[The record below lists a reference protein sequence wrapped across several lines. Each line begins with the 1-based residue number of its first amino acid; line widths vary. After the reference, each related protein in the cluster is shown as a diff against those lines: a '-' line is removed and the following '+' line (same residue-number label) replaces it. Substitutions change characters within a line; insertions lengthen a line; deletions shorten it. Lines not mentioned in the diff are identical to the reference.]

1 MDSSGNLYIADADNN
16 RIREVS
22 DGIITTVAGD
32 GALGIS
38 GDGGPATNAALVSPG
53 LVGFGPQGT
62 FYIADSGNQRLRK
75 VTNGVISTLIGNVMG
90 SSGDGGPAINA
101 TLALSPFVASDT
113 SGNLYIADT
122 GNSVVRKVSN
132 GIITTFA
139 GNGTQGDSGDGG
151 PPTNAQLSGPLA
163 VAITASGDIYIAD
176 TGNNRVRLIS
186 NGVITTVAG
195 NGTIGYSGDNG
206 PAINAELKFPAGL
219 AVDSSGNLYI
229 ADTGNQVIRKVA
241 NGVITTIAGEG
252 FSGNSGDGGPAINA
266 TLNGPVGLT
275 FDSAG
280 NLYIADS
287 ANSVVREISRNGIIN
302 TVAGMIPCCQ
312 RGYGG
317 DNGPATS
324 ALLNYPVGIAVDASG
339 NMYIADGMNQRIRK
353 VSNGTITTVAGN
365 GTIGFGGD
373 DGPAGAAVL
382 AWPSGIA
389 VDGFGNVYVADTGNR
404 RIKGTKSG
412 YSAVML
418 IAAGYAVR
426 AGGLWLSDC
435 AGDCQLHRFERHY
448 NVNHNQLG

>member
-1 MDSSGNLYIADADNN
+1 M
-16 RIREVS
+16 
-22 DGIITTVAGD
+22 
-32 GALGIS
+32 
-38 GDGGPATNAALVSPG
+38 
-53 LVGFGPQGT
+53 
-62 FYIADSGNQRLRK
+62 
-75 VTNGVISTLIGNVMG
+75 
-90 SSGDGGPAINA
+90 
-101 TLALSPFVASDT
+101 
-113 SGNLYIADT
+113 
-122 GNSVVRKVSN
+122 
-132 GIITTFA
+132 
-139 GNGTQGDSGDGG
+139 
-151 PPTNAQLSGPLA
+151 
-163 VAITASGDIYIAD
+163 
-176 TGNNRVRLIS
+176 
-186 NGVITTVAG
+186 
-195 NGTIGYSGDNG
+195 
-206 PAINAELKFPAGL
+206 KFPAGL

-324 ALLNYPVGIAVDASG
+324 ALLNYPVGIAVDALG

-404 RIKGTKSG
+404 RITGTKSG